1 MNLRPA
7 FAAFGLGF
15 AMLVGALVAFGVNAP
30 TTVGALLVAGFVA
43 CGLVGFILGAREAS
57 RVKAH
62 ARAVQ
67 RQAAQERDPWQD

>member
-1 MNLRPA
+1 VNLRPA
-7 FAAFGLGF
+7 FAAFGVGF
-15 AMLVGALVAFGVNAP
+15 ALLIGSIVAFGVNAP
-30 TTVGALLVAGFVA
+30 TTVGALLLVGFVL
-43 CGLVGFILGAREAS
+43 CGLIGFILGTREAS